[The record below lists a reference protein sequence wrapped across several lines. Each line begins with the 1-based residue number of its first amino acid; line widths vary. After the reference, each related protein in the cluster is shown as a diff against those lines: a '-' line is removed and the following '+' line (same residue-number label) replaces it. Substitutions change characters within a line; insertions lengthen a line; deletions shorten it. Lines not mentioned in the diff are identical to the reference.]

1 MSPALIDMQ
10 SKRLLDAADGHG
22 YGVPAGVMTPGGRS
36 PQLYGTE
43 HPFKGKPHGA
53 LAMLA
58 CYKVGDD
65 IYMQRGFVE
74 GTPVSGTG
82 KINLSE
88 GDDVYLVVSLVR
100 QKALWFTHPYTN
112 QKFEYLT
119 GRYSISAANIVILPG
134 GSDPPAT
141 ENGLTRYTNY
151 DLLFTA
157 TNIASPDFHTL
168 GRWRSIARVDLT
180 F

>member
-1 MSPALIDMQ
+1 MQ

-43 HPFKGKPHGA
+43 HPFKGKPHGY

-82 KINLSE
+82 KLSLSE
-88 GDDVYLVVSLVR
+88 GDKVYLVVTLAR
-100 QKALWFTHPYTN
+100 QKALWFRDPDTHVEY
-112 QKFEYLT
+112 EYLT
-119 GRYSISAANIVILPG
+119 GRYSIVAATIVILPT
-134 GSDPPAT
+134 GSPPPAT
-141 ENGLTRYTNY
+141 ESTFERFTDY

-157 TNIASPDFHTL
+157 TNIGSPDFHTI
-168 GRWRSIARVDLT
+168 GRYRTISRSDLT